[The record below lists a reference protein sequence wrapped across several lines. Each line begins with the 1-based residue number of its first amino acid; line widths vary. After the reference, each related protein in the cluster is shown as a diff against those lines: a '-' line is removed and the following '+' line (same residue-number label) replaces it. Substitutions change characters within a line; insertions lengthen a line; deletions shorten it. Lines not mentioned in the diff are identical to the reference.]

1 MTDASKSQATTTPI
15 NDLRSALDR
24 LRQYPDQLIETDHIV
39 DPNGELAGVYK
50 RIGAGATVARPIR
63 IGPAMIFN
71 NVKGYPDSKVLVGML
86 ASRKRVGIL
95 LDSPPD
101 KLTEKMTDAMNH
113 VIAAVDATPEEVK
126 CQEVV
131 YRATDPDFDLR
142 KILPAPT
149 NTDQDA
155 GPYFCMGLV
164 LATDPDY
171 GTNVTIHR
179 LCVQGKDKMTI
190 FFASGRIIDI
200 YRQRQEAKGEPL
212 EITINMGLDPAIYIA
227 TSFEMPT
234 VSVGQNELWI
244 AGGLR
249 HEPVKLTNAVSVN
262 AKCIAYAEVVI
273 EGRIL
278 PNVREAEDQN
288 THTGHAMPEFPGY
301 DGVAAPALPVIQVTA
316 ITTRKQPILQT
327 LVGPVEEHVNL
338 AGLPT
343 EGTIFDECQKEMP
356 GFNSGCLLPSIR
368 RRQIPRDH
376 PVQEDLGLR

>member
-1 MTDASKSQATTTPI
+1 MTNASKSQATTTPI

-50 RIGAGATVARPIR
+50 RIGAGATVARPTR
-63 IGPAMIFN
+63 IGPAMIFS

-113 VIAAVDATPEEVK
+113 AIDTVDATPEEAK

-179 LCVQGKDKMTI
+179 LCVQGRDKMTI
-190 FFASGRIIDI
+190 FFAPGRIIDI
-200 YRQRQEAKGEPL
+200 LSSTPGSKG
-212 EITINMGLDPAIYIA
+212 
-227 TSFEMPT
+227 
-234 VSVGQNELWI
+234 
-244 AGGLR
+244 R
-249 HEPVKLTNAVSVN
+249 
-262 AKCIAYAEVVI
+262 
-273 EGRIL
+273 
-278 PNVREAEDQN
+278 
-288 THTGHAMPEFPGY
+288 
-301 DGVAAPALPVIQVTA
+301 AP
-316 ITTRKQPILQT
+316 
-327 LVGPVEEHVNL
+327 
-338 AGLPT
+338 
-343 EGTIFDECQKEMP
+343 
-356 GFNSGCLLPSIR
+356 
-368 RRQIPRDH
+368 
-376 PVQEDLGLR
+376 